1 MTLTD
6 DESSRWNAE
15 PMGTLDEG
23 TVLLPVQY
31 FDRQAARLRPEMR
44 LMLAVLEDAVATF
57 MRYRH
62 ARVARQRR
70 AFREVGE
77 WIDSDDAVSP
87 FAFVR
92 ICDAV
97 GLDVGYLRRGLARIA
112 LTRRLESTP
121 SSSVSFRRTAGAR
134 HAIGT
139 R

>member
-6 DESSRWNAE
+6 DSGTQCGAE
-15 PMGTLDEG
+15 VMGALDEG
-23 TVLLPVQY
+23 SIMLPVQY
-31 FDRQAARLRPEMR
+31 FDRQTARLRPEMR

-62 ARVARQRR
+62 ARVARHRR
-70 AFREVGE
+70 AFREVRE

-97 GLDVGYLRRGLARIA
+97 GLDVAYLRRGLARIA
-112 LTRRLESTP
+112 ARQRFESTP
-121 SSSVSFRRTAGAR
+121 SPPVSFRRTAGAR